1 MPVYKRWVIGGLEY
15 PALLLAL
22 LAALAMV
29 VIVVIIVTSVIS
41 RKLFSMP
48 LPFTEEFV
56 GILMSVS
63 LFLALPQVT
72 LKGDHIRV
80 SMLAKYL
87 KRQSPM
93 FHAILLLIATT
104 SGVVFCAW
112 ILIESKEW
120 FEFAFNR
127 SLRTET
133 TRILLWPGM
142 LALPVS
148 IFLTALILIARHIG
162 WIDDRYAEDSL

>member
-1 MPVYKRWVIGGLEY
+1 MPVYKRWVKGGLEY

-29 VIVVIIVTSVIS
+29 AIVVIIVTSVIS

-112 ILIESKEW
+112 ILIE
-120 FEFAFNR
+120 
-127 SLRTET
+127 
-133 TRILLWPGM
+133 
-142 LALPVS
+142 
-148 IFLTALILIARHIG
+148 
-162 WIDDRYAEDSL
+162 

>member
-1 MPVYKRWVIGGLEY
+1 MYPYRRWIKGGLEY

-22 LAALAMV
+22 LAALGMVAMV
-29 VIVVIIVTSVIS
+29 AIIVTSVIS

-87 KRQSPM
+87 ERQSAT
-93 FHAILLLIATT
+93 FHAILLLIATL
-104 SGVVFCAW
+104 SGVIFCGW

-120 FEFAFNR
+120 FEFAFDR

-162 WIDDRYAEDSL
+162 WIDDLYVEDNL

>member
-1 MPVYKRWVIGGLEY
+1 
-15 PALLLAL
+15 
-22 LAALAMV
+22 MV
-29 VIVVIIVTSVIS
+29 AIVVIIVTSVIS

-87 KRQSPM
+87 KRQSPT